1 MDDVRQAVVYG
12 VRPKRLFREAAT
24 KFLEENVHLRSIDRY
39 ARALKKIDPYIG
51 DLDLDKV
58 HMGQLKQFIADEKK
72 QGNKH
77 RTINYPLQ
85 AVRRVLN
92 LAHREWIDTQGLSWL
107 AFAPKIKLLPNDDKR
122 EPYPLS
128 WEEQDKLFAVLPEH
142 LKNMALFKV
151 NTGCR
156 STEVCLLRWEW
167 EIDVPELPG
176 GSVFLIPK
184 DIVKNKEG
192 RLVILNED
200 ARRAV
205 EAQRGKHST
214 FVFAYHGKPLKSIL
228 NDGWIEACEKVD
240 LPFLRVHDLKHTF
253 GRRLRATGASFEDR
267 QDLLGHRSGRITTHY
282 SGAELLNLYQV
293 ANQVCQRGQ
302 ASIAITLLKQGK
314 DGGNR
319 RARVSL
325 AERKANRLNRHNAAA
340 KQQRPATALAPRS
353 RKSPATAELAL
364 REIF

>member
-1 MDDVRQAVVYG
+1 M
-12 VRPKRLFREAAT
+12 
-24 KFLEENVHLRSIDRY
+24 
-39 ARALKKIDPYIG
+39 
-51 DLDLDKV
+51 
-58 HMGQLKQFIADEKK
+58 
-72 QGNKH
+72 
-77 RTINYPLQ
+77 
-85 AVRRVLN
+85 LN

-128 WEEQDKLFAVLPEH
+128 WEEQDKLFAFLPEH

-184 DIVKNKEG
+184 EIVKNKEG
-192 RLVILNED
+192 RLVVLNEH
-200 ARRAV
+200 ARKAI

-214 FVFAYHGKPLKSIL
+214 FVFAYKGNPLKSML
-228 NDGWIEACEKVD
+228 NDGWIEACEKVG
-240 LPFLRVHDLKHTF
+240 LRVHDLKHTF

-282 SGAELLNLYQV
+282 SGAELLNLYEA
-293 ANQVCQRGQ
+293 ANKVCQRGQ
-302 ASIAITLLKQGK
+302 ASIAITLLRQGK

-319 RARVSL
+319 RARMSL
-325 AERKANRLNRHNAAA
+325 AHRKVQYGKAT
-340 KQQRPATALAPRS
+340 KQQRPATAPTARS
-353 RKSPATAELAL
+353 RKSPAATQTVY
-364 REIF
+364 